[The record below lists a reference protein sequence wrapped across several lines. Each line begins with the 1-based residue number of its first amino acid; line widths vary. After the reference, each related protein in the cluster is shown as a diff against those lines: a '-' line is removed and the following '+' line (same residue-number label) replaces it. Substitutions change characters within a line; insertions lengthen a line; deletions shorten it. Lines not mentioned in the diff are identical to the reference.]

1 MNENMKKVAI
11 NYGLLTASIG
21 IVFTLG
27 CYIIDESL
35 FVNPFGSVSV
45 MIISIAI
52 PFFAIRSYKNLNNGF
67 ATFRESFSAYMLPV
81 IFSLF
86 VSLIFNLLMYNVID
100 SELSS
105 RQGEMTFETM
115 MEMPEEQ
122 LQTTIQFMGID
133 SIDDLE
139 DEIINKAK
147 KNMTLVGQL
156 KSSALGFIF
165 FAFIALIAAAVSK
178 KNPPEFE

>member
-11 NYGLLTASIG
+11 NYGLLMASVG
-21 IVFTLG
+21 IIFTLG

-35 FVNPFGSVSV
+35 FVNPVGSVSV
-45 MIISIAI
+45 LIISLAI
-52 PFFAIRSYKNLNNGF
+52 PFFGIRSYKKLNNGF
-67 ATFRESFSAYMLPV
+67 ATFRESFSAFMLPV
-81 IFSLF
+81 IVSLF

-105 RQGEMTFETM
+105 RQGEMAFEEM

-139 DEIINKAK
+139 DKIISEGK
-147 KNMTLVGQL
+147 KNMSLTGQL
-156 KSSALGFIF
+156 KSSAFNFIIL
-165 FAFIALIAAAVSK
+165 AFIALIAAAVSK

>member
-11 NYGLLTASIG
+11 NYGLLTASVG
-21 IVFTLG
+21 IIFTLG

-35 FVNPFGSVSV
+35 FVNPVGSILVL
-45 MIISIAI
+45 IISVVI
-52 PFFAIRSYKNLNNGF
+52 PFFAIRSYKKLNNGF
-67 ATFRESFSAYMLPV
+67 ATFREAFSAYMLPV

-105 RQGEMTFETM
+105 RQGEMAFEAM

-133 SIDDLE
+133 SVDDLE
-139 DEIINKAK
+139 DKIVSDAK
-147 KNMTLVGQL
+147 KNVTIVGQL
-156 KSSALGFIF
+156 RSSAVGFIL

-178 KNPPEFE
+178 KNLPEFE